1 MSTRLKN
8 VWAVVCAGAL
18 VGLTAGQHRTFA
30 HEDNTTALVA
40 DDASGIVRTVNL
52 NGPLDLNN
60 PFFKELGTNGRS
72 CFSCHR
78 PAQGWSITPE
88 SVQGPVRRIARPR
101 SDLPHERR
109 VELRRGR
116 CLHAGQAPGRLQ
128 PAPHAGLIRIGI
140 DVPIGA
146 EFVIESVDD
155 PYHCGAPL
163 TAASMYRRP
172 LPSTNLRFLT
182 AVMWDGRESSPTTT
196 VLQDLAHQAND
207 ATLGHA
213 QASLHLTTQ
222 EAQDIVTFET
232 GLFTAQVRDDDAGPL
247 RADGASG
254 GPVALSQQPFFI
266 GINDPVGL
274 NPTGAP
280 FDPNA
285 FTIFNAWSH
294 SAGRRH
300 HDDYGARRAIAR
312 GQQIFNTKPIVITGV
327 AGLNNQT
334 FSNGVTVPDPFT
346 GTCTTCH
353 DTPNAGDHSV
363 KAPLNI
369 GLTDASRRT
378 ADMPLYTLRRL
389 SNGETVK
396 TTDPGRAMI
405 TGKWADVGKFK
416 GPILRALAARAPYFH
431 NGFAST
437 LDAVV
442 DFYETRFGIGLTARE
457 KADLAAFLFAPCKN
471 GVCFATSPR
480 RSPFFFVF
488 GPPQNP
494 PFPLFFSFFPPRP
507 PWADPPRRGGCVF
520 FIKRGGRWPVTGGE
534 PARASFGNPRPPV
547 NGRRRKFIHIW
558 GPRVSGSFGSLGVGA
573 CVGNMDRPEQ
583 RRHPAGRARL
593 HVSGAGVRDQHRA
606 VAGRV
611 RHREHRDL
619 RSQYQASSILV
630 GRVFQLGAV
639 VKF

>member
-1 MSTRLKN
+1 MSIRLKN
-8 VWAVVCAGAL
+8 VGAVVCAGAM
-18 VGLTAGQHRTFA
+18 VGLAGQHRTLA
-30 HEDNTTALVA
+30 HEDTITALRA
-40 DDASGIVRTVNL
+40 DDGSGVVRTVNL

-78 PAQGWSITPE
+78 PAQGWSITPT
-88 SVQGPVRRIARPR
+88 SVQGRFEESHGLDPVFRTNDGSNCEGADVSTLGKRRAAYSLLLTR
-101 SDLPHERR
+101 
-109 VELRRGR
+109 
-116 CLHAGQAPGRLQ
+116 
-128 PAPHAGLIRIGI
+128 GLIRIGV

-146 EFVIESVDD
+146 EFVIEGVDD
-155 PYHCGAPL
+155 PYHCHAPL

-172 LPSTNLRFLT
+172 LPSTNLRFLS
-182 AVMWDGRESSPTTT
+182 AIMWDGRESSPTTSI
-196 VLQDLAHQAND
+196 LQDLAHQAND
-207 ATLGHA
+207 ATIGHA
-213 QASLHLTTQ
+213 QASLPLTTQ
-222 EAQDIVTFET
+222 EAQDIVAFET
-232 GLFTAQVRDDDAGPL
+232 GLFTAQVRDRDAGSL
-247 RADGASG
+247 HADGALG

-266 GINDPVGL
+266 GVNDPVGL

-285 FTIFNAWSH
+285 FTLFNVWSH

-300 HDDYGARRAIAR
+300 HDDDGARRAIAR

-334 FSNGVTVPDPFT
+334 FSNGVTLPASFT

-389 SNGETVK
+389 SNGDSVK

-416 GPILRALAARAPYFH
+416 GPILRGLAARAPYFH

-442 DFYETRFGIGLTARE
+442 DFYETRFSIGLTARE
-457 KADLAAFLFAPCKN
+457 KADLAAFL
-471 GVCFATSPR
+471 
-480 RSPFFFVF
+480 
-488 GPPQNP
+488 
-494 PFPLFFSFFPPRP
+494 
-507 PWADPPRRGGCVF
+507 
-520 FIKRGGRWPVTGGE
+520 
-534 PARASFGNPRPPV
+534 RA
-547 NGRRRKFIHIW
+547 
-558 GPRVSGSFGSLGVGA
+558 L
-573 CVGNMDRPEQ
+573 
-583 RRHPAGRARL
+583 
-593 HVSGAGVRDQHRA
+593 
-606 VAGRV
+606 
-611 RHREHRDL
+611 
-619 RSQYQASSILV
+619 
-630 GRVFQLGAV
+630 
-639 VKF
+639 